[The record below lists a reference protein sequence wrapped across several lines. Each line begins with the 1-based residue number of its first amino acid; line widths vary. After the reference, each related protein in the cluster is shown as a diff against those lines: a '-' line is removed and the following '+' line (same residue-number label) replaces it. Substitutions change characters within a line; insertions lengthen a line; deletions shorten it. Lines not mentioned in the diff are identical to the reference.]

1 MVYGSCNQPG
11 SNIIADRPSINQRK
25 ENLAQKEG
33 GRGFLFLSLVVCL
46 FVCFFPEQATPI
58 MFL

>member
-25 ENLAQKEG
+25 ENLAQKGG
-33 GRGFLFLSLVVCL
+33 GRGSFFSRSLFVCL
-46 FVCFFPEQATPI
+46 FVFFPQQATPI

>member
-25 ENLAQKEG
+25 ENLAQKG

-46 FVCFFPEQATPI
+46 FVFFFPEQATPV

>member
-25 ENLAQKEG
+25 ENLAQKGG

-46 FVCFFPEQATPI
+46 FVFFPEQATPI